1 MKITNRCVN
10 NEVQVQYGY
19 NHVCSVHDSKK
30 YSFCSFSRD
39 DHKTGLCDFVSVL
52 HGYCNNRDAVLDLDT
67 YKTIGYR
74 VADWI
79 RRVH

>member
-1 MKITNRCVN
+1 MKITNRCVRN
-10 NEVQVQYGY
+10 PVQVQYGY
-19 NHVCSVHDSKK
+19 NHICSVHGSKK

-52 HGYCNNRDAVLDLDT
+52 HGYCNNRDAVLDLDPC
-67 YKTIGYR
+67 KTIVCR
-74 VADWI
+74 VAGWI